1 MEERENYLGKF
12 RGLSNED
19 LLERLWNVEESRR
32 LITEEFQN
40 QKVELENLSEALER
54 EEVSRALY
62 KEENEKLVEQNNS
75 LILQQSDLETTI
87 RTLIKIAKV

>member
-75 LILQQSDLETTI
+75 LILQQSGSRNNYQDTN
-87 RTLIKIAKV
+87 